1 MRKFKKFAATLLGAA
16 MALSMATL
24 TAFASPTDPATTP
37 ATIDGT
43 KVGSLSVHKY
53 EYNGDAGLTNG
64 TGTKADEA
72 NLPKNEDGALAA
84 KPLAGAEFSIYKIT
98 DLDEMKTYYSTNPAD
113 LPDWSDY
120 VTQNDAAAQ
129 ESTGIKYTA
138 KTNLTKTAT
147 QTTNDNGTA
156 TFSDLALG
164 FYLVLETAVPDSVS
178 APVQPFIV
186 SVPMTTKDGDN
197 WLYDVHVYP
206 KNETT
211 YGKVDLVKE
220 GVESAKLSGIN
231 FKLEKQGKDA
241 DGKETWTK
249 ITKQATAQ
257 GDNTGTDLNLKT
269 DADGKIT
276 VEGLSKGTYRFVE
289 VSSDKNEG
297 YIVDSSAQYIFTVS
311 RLGVVAW
318 VDSSDASGAF
328 TPAKTEDGTTTTAQI
343 TVTNYKT
350 DLDKEIKDKDGNWS
364 TTNDADYSV
373 GDMVPYKITVDVPK
387 NVARLGKF
395 VVTDTP
401 TNLVDNIQVASTA
414 TEDSYK
420 LRVLDKNGAMVA
432 GALWENGVERLGTGG
447 FTMTFATGA
456 DTTESWA
463 EYAGEQITIEYY
475 AELQSTAVVTN
486 AGNPNTAKLEYT
498 NKIKEDGTPDT
509 STNTIE
515 DEAVVYTFQLTV
527 HKTGEDGAYLKD
539 VLFDLYKEVPAGTVG
554 AVQAADLPSGLD
566 AAKTW
571 KKINTTP
578 LTTDGN
584 GLVYQGGLANGTYY
598 LVETKTNAEYN
609 LLKDPVEVTL
619 NIQYTTGWKTTVDI
633 DKDGNVTKHVMTT
646 ITEFKGTDVVT
657 KTTMDGKTEVTIT
670 NNQNLKDN
678 DTEGT
683 EAVTVVNK
691 KGFEL
696 PLTGGMG
703 TIIFTFGGIALAL
716 AGFMIIMASR
726 KKTA

>member
-120 VTQNDAAAQ
+120 VTQNDADTQ
-129 ESTGIKYTA
+129 EATGIKYAAT
-138 KTNLTKTAT
+138 TNLTKAAT
-147 QTTNDNGTA
+147 RTTDTNGTA

-220 GVESAKLSGIN
+220 GVESAKLSGIT

-241 DGKETWTK
+241 DGNETWTE

-257 GDNTGTDLNLKT
+257 GDNKGTDLNLKT
-269 DADGKIT
+269 DANGKIT

-289 VSSDKNEG
+289 VSSDDKEG

-318 VDSSDASGAF
+318 VDGSDASGAF
-328 TPAKTEDGTTTTAQI
+328 TPAKTEEGTTTTAQI
-343 TVTNYKT
+343 TVTNYKP
-350 DLDKEIKDKDGNWS
+350 DLDKKVKDKDGVWS

-401 TNLVDNIQVASTA
+401 TNLVDVIELANTA
-414 TEDSYK
+414 TENSYK
-420 LRVLDKNGAMVA
+420 LRVLDKDGELVT
-432 GALWENGVERLGTGG
+432 GTLWNSVVRLGDGG

-456 DTTESWA
+456 DTTVSWA
-463 EYAGEQITIEYY
+463 QYAGTQITIEYY
-475 AELQSTAVVTN
+475 AKLQSTAVVTN

-527 HKTGEDGAYLKD
+527 HKTDEKGASLTD
-539 VLFDLYKEVPAGTVG
+539 VLFDLYKEVPAGTTG
-554 AVQAADLPSGLD
+554 AVEKADLPSGLD

-584 GLVYQGGLANGTYY
+584 GLISQKGLANGTYY

-619 NIQYTTGWKTTVDI
+619 NIQYITGWKTTVDI

-646 ITEFKGTDVVT
+646 KTEFKGTDVVT
-657 KTTMDGKTEVTIT
+657 TTTENDKTVVTIT
-670 NNQNLKDN
+670 NNQDLKDN

-683 EAVTVVNK
+683 KAVTVVNK